1 MRILIVSQYY
11 FPEFNS
17 VNCLAEELLSL
28 GNEVTV
34 ITGKPNYGFNQILPE
49 YKNVNKEIING
60 VLVYR
65 VNLLPRKNSKFSL
78 IKNYLSFYFSSN
90 RFVSKFKE
98 KYDIVLS
105 FSLSPVISISPA
117 IKYSKKNNVPHLLFC
132 EDLWPESVIATGAI
146 KEKSLFYKV
155 LYKWSKKLYQNCTDI
170 VITSPSF
177 KEYFNDVLNIN
188 DKTFE
193 YINQPII
200 ENNFTTIKVY
210 EYDKKHN
217 FVYAGN
223 IGSIQLIDNLI
234 DATKMIDDD
243 DFVLHLIGSGRLLNH
258 ALKRIEDEKLNQKVI
273 YHGLLKINEVEQYF
287 PNASALIVSLKNEGF
302 VGKTIPNK
310 AIQYLKY
317 NRPILGVINGDSK
330 KMLTN
335 AGGAIF
341 SSEDPNDIAKKMK
354 FIASLSKEE
363 KEILG
368 NNNKKYYE
376 ENFSINKIAL
386 KVNNKLKSML

>member
-34 ITGKPNYGFNQILPE
+34 ITGKPNYGFNQILSE
-49 YKNVNKEIING
+49 YKDVNKEIING

-117 IKYSKKNNVPHLLFC
+117 IKYSKKFNVPHLLFC

-146 KEKSLFYKV
+146 KEKSIFYKI

-177 KEYFNDVLNIN
+177 KEYFNNVLNIN

-200 ENNFTTIKVY
+200 ENNFTTIKPY

-243 DFVLHLIGSGRLLNH
+243 DFVLHLIGSGRILNH
-258 ALKRIEDEKLNQKVI
+258 VLKRIEDEKLNQKVI
-273 YHGLLKINEVEQYF
+273 YHGILKINEVEQYF
-287 PNASALIVSLKNEGF
+287 SNASALIVSLKNEGF

-317 NRPILGVINGDSK
+317 NRPILGVIDGDSK
-330 KMLTN
+330 KMLTK

-341 SSEDPNDIAKKMK
+341 SSEEPEDIANKMK
-354 FIASLSKEE
+354 FIASLSSEE
-363 KEILG
+363 KEVLG
-368 NNNKKYYE
+368 NKNKKYYND
-376 ENFSINKIAL
+376 NFSIKKIAE